1 MQFNSNSD
9 FPGSHLPSSQWSQL
23 ACPPVQFDTAQFAQC
38 AKITTRILSRC
49 DGSFDP
55 GSDAQ
60 HVLVGGMDYT
70 IKMAKDVLVRTPAS
84 AADVQ
89 GNGATWSD
97 SSDEDDD
104 SFGSARGCEPQE
116 MSAPQA
122 QQAPPHAPQ
131 SPPSGGRAYW
141 LRRTLRAAIYGQ
153 VRYGIVLSKLEPPLR
168 IMLPN
173 SSEIV
178 AVEWE
183 ETGEAVAIKEMS
195 WEHIRRQRDKL
206 AEDPIKEVSAMQ
218 FLNEWLRNEQRQ
230 VEQQQIIQQLQMNA
244 APAVYGSLG
253 SQSDLNAQLQ
263 AMRMSSEGSHAS
275 LPINLNGTML
285 SNLNGSIGV
294 AAPVL
299 TQQTVMAIRSLPPRQ
314 LTQRDMLDSHI
325 MMPLDLLNDD
335 RNLFS
340 VMPYCSGG
348 ELFELLEKKNRF
360 TEAEARFWFRQILVG
375 LTCLKK
381 AGVSHRDLSLENIL
395 VEEGNALVIDM
406 GMCLRIPMI
415 DVDGARRRTLIL
427 PQGVCGKWH
436 YMSPE
441 ICKNELPFDGPTVD
455 LWACGVILF
464 LMLTG
469 FPPWERPTLTDERFR
484 YMANG
489 YLVQMLTEWQVPI
502 SPDAKDLLQ
511 RMFWIDPAD
520 RLSLEQ
526 VCAHPWLNQ

>member
-360 TEAEARFWFRQILVG
+360 TEAEARFWFR
-375 LTCLKK
+375 
-381 AGVSHRDLSLENIL
+381 
-395 VEEGNALVIDM
+395 
-406 GMCLRIPMI
+406 
-415 DVDGARRRTLIL
+415 
-427 PQGVCGKWH
+427 
-436 YMSPE
+436 
-441 ICKNELPFDGPTVD
+441 
-455 LWACGVILF
+455 
-464 LMLTG
+464 
-469 FPPWERPTLTDERFR
+469 
-484 YMANG
+484 
-489 YLVQMLTEWQVPI
+489 
-502 SPDAKDLLQ
+502 
-511 RMFWIDPAD
+511 
-520 RLSLEQ
+520 
-526 VCAHPWLNQ
+526 